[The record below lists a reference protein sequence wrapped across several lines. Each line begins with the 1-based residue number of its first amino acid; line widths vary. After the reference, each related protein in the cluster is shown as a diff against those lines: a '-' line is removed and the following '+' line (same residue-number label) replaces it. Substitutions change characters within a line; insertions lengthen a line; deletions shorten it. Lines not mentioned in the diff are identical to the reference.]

1 MPCVYSEKEAFWILF
16 SPLLWFVWS
25 AFPLSTRWLSTGSF
39 RFAEDWYGWLVSLKQ
54 LSLKQQSR
62 EASKDHFCPVRCG
75 FYKKIARLSLTNFAE
90 CALLKRFSP
99 KRQNSYSLELRLARI
114 LEIQFG
120 SDCWNLWDSSG
131 SPCRLRQI
139 VVLRPCFLLNALKLV
154 KWIPDVL
161 HLERVFSETGAR
173 KCLQSRYL
181 ERMMFKTKIIFLNK
195 RHPSFPYCSLWTITY
210 LQRKQEK
217 TWGNVFRKV
226 KLSWGLTSVTDE
238 RLGFSDQIIFTNLW

>member
-54 LSLKQQSR
+54 LSLKQQSQ
-62 EASKDHFCPVRCG
+62 EASKDHFCSVRCG

-120 SDCWNLWDSSG
+120 SDCWENIMKGLWNLWDSSG

-139 VVLRPCFLLNALKLV
+139 VVLRPCFLLNALKLALNPWCSASRPCFQWNRSSKMLT
-154 KWIPDVL
+154 KWIFGKNDVQDKNYF
-161 HLERVFSETGAR
+161 LEQTASFFPLLFT
-173 KCLQSRYL
+173 
-181 ERMMFKTKIIFLNK
+181 MNDNIFA
-195 RHPSFPYCSLWTITY
+195 T
-210 LQRKQEK
+210 
-217 TWGNVFRKV
+217 
-226 KLSWGLTSVTDE
+226 
-238 RLGFSDQIIFTNLW
+238 